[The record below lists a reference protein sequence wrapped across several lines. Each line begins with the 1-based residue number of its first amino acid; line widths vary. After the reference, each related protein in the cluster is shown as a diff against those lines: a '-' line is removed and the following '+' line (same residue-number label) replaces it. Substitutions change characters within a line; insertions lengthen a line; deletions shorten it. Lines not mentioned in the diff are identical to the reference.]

1 MLRKK
6 IFPIIFS
13 VIFVGGLVLGAPNIL
28 ALTPDEIKEMID
40 ELQTQVLYF
49 QAQLDQLQKELA
61 KIQKP
66 EEEAKIEETPATCH
80 TFPLW
85 DWYYCSSKCKCNAG
99 EGDCDGDFQCNTGYC
114 ALDVGAKYGQ
124 NKWLDVCE
132 EKKAVVTKPVSP
144 PVVSPPVVSPPVIS
158 PPSKPEEPP
167 APTCNDS
174 DWFGTD
180 EKNYKKRL
188 ITEGSCE
195 DETGSYPDV
204 CLDEDMLRDYS
215 CSLTRGGRSA
225 CFPTYYS
232 CKNLGF
238 IGCKNGTCFKTGA
251 LSLSLAE
258 DNPSSQ
264 NILPGTK
271 DVAFLKAK
279 FVASEGEDVK
289 VNSLKACL
297 SGSSQLS
304 FDIKLYKGE
313 GEGTDVLVASA
324 QTESADNCATFS
336 VLNWIIPK
344 STSKTLTIK
353 TDIPTEIDT
362 PVTLSMEIKIDDLRA
377 VGLTSEVALSVS
389 GSATGN
395 PMTVTVTL
403 TVKTPEVLCADSD
416 SGINEYVFGKITAQG
431 GVTYSD
437 ACFLGDNLKEWV
449 CTVSGAVTYK
459 LIECEAGCIDGV
471 CKKAGGNDNLTGVVC
486 VDSDAGRDY
495 ETFGEVIHGSGD
507 LIDEDT
513 CQSENILREN
523 YCENGYFKSETF
535 ECPSGCLNGACL
547 SKTGLKNVE
556 NNLAFIS
563 KEISQLMERVKDLTP
578 LEVRQ

>member
-1 MLRKK
+1 MPTKK

>member
-279 FVASEGEDVK
+279 FVVSEGEDVK

-377 VGLTSEVALSVS
+377 VGLTSEAALSVS

-495 ETFGEVIHGSGD
+495 ETFGEVIHGTGD

-513 CQSENILREN
+513 CQSESILREN
-523 YCENGYFKSETF
+523 FCENGYFKSETF
-535 ECPSGCLNGACL
+535 ECSSGCLNGACL
-547 SKTGLKNVE
+547 SQTGLKNVE
-556 NNLAFIS
+556 NNLAFIA
-563 KEISQLMERVKDLTP
+563 KGISQLMERVKELTY
-578 LEVRQ
+578 

>member
-1 MLRKK
+1 MLTKK
-6 IFPIIFS
+6 IFLITF
-13 VIFVGGLVLGAPNIL
+13 FVVFIGGLVFGAPNIL
-28 ALTPDEIKEMID
+28 AVTPEEIKEMID
-40 ELQTQVLYF
+40 ELQTQVLDF
-49 QAQLDQLQKELA
+49 QTQLDQLQKELA

-85 DWYYCSSKCKCNAG
+85 DWEYCTSDCKCNAG
-99 EGDCDGDFQCNTGYC
+99 EGDCDGDFHCNTGYC

-124 NKWLDVCE
+124 DKWLDVCE
-132 EKKAVVTKPVSP
+132 EKKTVVTKPVSP
-144 PVVSPPVVSPPVIS
+144 PTE
-158 PPSKPEEPP
+158 PEEIGYPGYPP
-167 APTCNDS
+167 LVGPVGPPTCNDN

-180 EKNYKKRL
+180 EENLKKRL
-188 ITEGSCE
+188 VTEGSCE

-215 CSLTRGGRSA
+215 CSLTPGGRSL

-251 LSLSLAE
+251 LLLSLAE

-271 DVAFLKAK
+271 DVAFLEAK

-289 VNSLKACL
+289 VNSLKVCL

-304 FDIKLYKGE
+304 FNIKLYAE
-313 GEGTDVLVASA
+313 DTLMALT
-324 QTESADNCATFS
+324 QTELTDNCATFP
-336 VLNWIIPK
+336 VLNWVIPK
-344 STSKTLTIK
+344 LTSKTLTVK

-362 PVTLSMEIKIDDLRA
+362 PVTLSMGIKIEDLK
-377 VGLTSEVALSVS
+377 VIGLASGASISVS
-389 GSATGN
+389 GAAIGN
-395 PMTVTVTL
+395 EITIT
-403 TVKTPEVLCADSD
+403 TPGHEVLCVDSD
-416 SGINEYVFGKITAQG
+416 GGINEYVFGKITAKG
-431 GVTYSD
+431 GGTHSD

-449 CTVSGAVTYK
+449 CTVSGEVTYK
-459 LIECEAGCIDGV
+459 LIECEVGCVDGV
-471 CKKAGGNDNLTGVVC
+471 CKKESGNDTLTGVVC
-486 VDSDAGRDY
+486 VDSDGGRDY

-523 YCENGYFKSETF
+523 YCENGYLKSETF
-535 ECPSGCLNGACL
+535 ECPAGCLNGACL

-556 NNLAFIS
+556 NNLAFIA
-563 KEISQLMERVKDLTP
+563 KAISQLMEKIKEAVSK
-578 LEVRQ
+578 